1 MNCQEREQAIWA
13 CGLTDVG
20 RKRRDNQDQFLIA
33 ELRKSMLVHSTSL
46 PLGGDSQL
54 YGGSRGQLLAVADGM
69 GGHAA
74 GQRASS
80 VALEQLISQL
90 LNQVHWFLQIDHD
103 AEEDYTESLK
113 LLLQQ
118 AHERILNESRLHHSQ
133 RGMGTT
139 LTMAHIVW
147 PRLYVVHAGDS
158 RCYLIREGICE
169 QLTTDHTLARQL
181 VESGGLLPEEE
192 ATSRWSHVLWNV
204 LGGSGE
210 QALIAEVS
218 QTDLSAGDTVL
229 LCSDGLSRY
238 VSAEQICEVVHR
250 GGPDVSKICHQ
261 LVDLANEAGGE
272 DNITVI
278 VSHPYCTNGDE
289 GEAGFI
295 ARHGNAI
302 EMRRQSEAASE
313 EFNLTPGKDSS
324 GLENDSAQEDTLP
337 G

>member
-1 MNCQEREQAIWA
+1 MNCQSKDQGIWA

-20 RKRRDNQDQFLIA
+20 RKRQDNQDQFLIA

-54 YGGSRGQLLAVADGM
+54 FGGSRGQLLAVADGM

-74 GQRASS
+74 GRRASS

-90 LNQVHWFLQIDHD
+90 LNQVHWFLQLDHD
-103 AEEDYTESLK
+103 AEEDYTASLK

-118 AHERILNESRLHHSQ
+118 AHERILKEARLHHSQ

-139 LTMAHIVW
+139 LTMAHVVW

-158 RCYLIREGICE
+158 RCYLVRNGVCE

-181 VESGGLLPEEE
+181 VESGGLPPEEE
-192 ATSRWSHVLWNV
+192 ATSRWSNVLWNV

-218 QTDLSAGDTVL
+218 RTDLSAGDTVL

-238 VSAEQICEVVHR
+238 VSTEQIGDVVTR
-250 GGPDVSKICHQ
+250 GGRDVSTICQQ

-278 VSHPYCTNGDE
+278 VSHPEGTTDE
-289 GEAGFI
+289 EEEPGFI
-295 ARHGNAI
+295 ARQA
-302 EMRRQSEAASE
+302 RSDRQNPRPESGDE
-313 EFNLTPGKDSS
+313 EFNLTPGENGSE
-324 GLENDSAQEDTLP
+324 LEENAQEDTLP